1 VNASIPSALLPQAEA
16 ISFGRGE
23 LPRLFGWLHRP
34 GNAPLRRCGVVLC
47 NPFAYDALGPHRS
60 YRLFAETLAEA
71 GFATLRFDYD
81 GTGDSA
87 GDDADGERLATW
99 LADIETAIE
108 VLKARTGVDSIA
120 LFGLRLSASFAVLAA
135 QDRRDVAAL
144 MLWAPVVSGRHF
156 VRELK
161 LLQTTSAARAAGA
174 VEDDDF
180 KGLEAAGFRHRAD
193 TVAALATI
201 DLAKLPVP
209 PASHIALLGRDDV
222 KDDFS
227 LAAQWQAAGA
237 NVTVFEP
244 PGFAAMLRD
253 PHVAVVPQAAF
264 AALVDWLAQRLPE
277 TLPATVV
284 IHASLGAPQPIVTPA
299 GTQGGTLLET
309 PFWFGPQSGRQSSL
323 FGVLLRPAQPVP
335 ATADIAAIFLN
346 SGGNHRIGPSRLTVP
361 LSRHLA
367 GLGCTVLRMD
377 IAGLGDSLRVD
388 GPLPIFQRDSVAD
401 VRAAIDALAALPG
414 TPLKRF
420 VVVGLCSGG
429 FLGHH
434 AALQDRR
441 IGSQIS
447 INQPR
452 FEWQGAAADGETIE
466 TLTQRNIKPLSF
478 YARALFSGTTWKRLF
493 GGELDLRTVLSVSG
507 GKLLLRLKVRLAA
520 LMTQLGLKPDASVAG
535 QYRALSQ
542 RGVRSTVIVS
552 AQDSAVDELE
562 THLGPRASRLA
573 GDTHFRL
580 VTIEGADHTFTAS
593 RARSA
598 LLQALAAH
606 IAALPAA

>member
-1 VNASIPSALLPQAEA
+1 MDAHTTPARLPQAEA
-16 ISFGRGE
+16 ITFGRGTD
-23 LPRLFGWLHRP
+23 PRLFGWLHRP
-34 GNAPLRRCGVVLC
+34 GTAPLRQCGVVLC

-60 YRLFAETLAEA
+60 YRLFAEALAAA

-87 GDDADGERLATW
+87 GEDADGERLATW
-99 LADIETAIE
+99 LADIGTAIDL
-108 VLKARTGVDSIA
+108 LKARTGVTRVA

-135 QDRRDVAAL
+135 QHRRDVAAL
-144 MLWAPVVSGRHF
+144 MLWAPVTSGRHF

-161 LLQTTSAARAAGA
+161 LLQNAGAARAAGA
-174 VEDDDF
+174 AQDDGF
-180 KGLEAAGFRHRAD
+180 KGLEAAGFRHRED
-193 TVAALATI
+193 TVAAISAI
-201 DLAKLPVP
+201 DLARLPCPAVP
-209 PASHIALLGRDDV
+209 HIALLGRDDV
-222 KDDFS
+222 KNDPA

-237 NVTVFEP
+237 EVTVFDL

-253 PHVAVVPQAAF
+253 PHVATVPQVAF
-264 AALVDWLAQRLPE
+264 AALVDWLVQHEPQA
-277 TLPATVV
+277 LPAAEAVHVT
-284 IHASLGAPQPIVTPA
+284 AGAPRPILTPA
-299 GTQGGTLLET
+299 GAGVEGSRANVLET
-309 PFWFGPQSGRQSSL
+309 PFRFGVDARL
-323 FGVLLRPAQPVP
+323 FGILLRPAQPVP
-335 ATADIAAIFLN
+335 ANADIAAIFLN

-377 IAGLGDSLRVD
+377 IAGLGDSVPVE
-388 GPLPIFQRDSVAD
+388 GPLPIFQLASVAD
-401 VRAAIDALAALPG
+401 VRAATEALAALPG
-414 TPLKRF
+414 TSLKRF

-434 AALQDRR
+434 VALQEPR

-452 FEWQGAAADGETIE
+452 FDWQGEAADGETIE

-478 YARALFSGTTWKRLF
+478 YAKALFSASTWKRLL
-493 GGELDLRTVLSVSG
+493 GGEVAVRTVLSVSA
-507 GKLLLRLKVRLAA
+507 GKLLLRLKVKLAA
-520 LMTQLGLKPDASVAG
+520 LLARLGLKADASVAG

-562 THLGPRASRLA
+562 THLGPRAAKLS
-573 GDTHFRL
+573 GDVQFRL
-580 VTIEGADHTFTAS
+580 VTIEGADHTFTS
-593 RARSA
+593 DRARRA
-598 LLQALAAH
+598 LLDALGAH
-606 IAALPAA
+606 IAALPPA